1 MELCQARL
9 DDPEVEPLLEGLA
22 EEYEA
27 RYGDVSELATVD
39 PGQFAPPA
47 GVFLVLRHGGVTVAG
62 GGLRKLADDLCE
74 VKRMWTA
81 PDHRRRGYASIV
93 LEALE
98 GEARARGYARLRL
111 ETGPAQP
118 EARNLY
124 EQRGYHRIPH
134 YGIYELATAFEVRLD
149 E

>member
-1 MELCQARL
+1 
-9 DDPEVEPLLEGLA
+9 
-22 EEYEA
+22 
-27 RYGDVSELATVD
+27 
-39 PGQFAPPA
+39 
-47 GVFLVLRHGGVTVAG
+47 
-62 GGLRKLADDLCE
+62 
-74 VKRMWTA
+74 MWTA